1 MSGRDE
7 LRVTNVEVIPVSVPR
22 TGTFMLQRG
31 ASAVDSPFTVVRLS
45 TDQGVVGYGEC
56 TTRTARLYTVL
67 EDHLTD
73 VVVGADPFD
82 MAGLHGRLDMV
93 ETLITERR
101 EHWNPIRAALDMA
114 MYDIQGK
121 WLGVPL
127 HRLLGGKQ
135 RESVE
140 TVKNIGIGPPEQAAE
155 AAVALVEHGYT
166 TLKMRVGADA
176 RLDLARLAA
185 VREAVPDHVRIRVD
199 ANEAWDAGAAV
210 VQIGA
215 MAAYG
220 LESVEQPCR
229 HWDLRGSARVMRQ
242 TSVPVM
248 LDEAVWTLG
257 DLTNAF
263 VFEAADA
270 AHLYLGKNG
279 GIFPVM
285 RMCAIADGFGKA
297 VSIGE
302 RVPLGIS
309 EAAHVHVAA
318 ALGREGYPSAL
329 SYQLHEHDLLTE
341 PLRWEGSRV
350 FVPDGPGLGVVVDEE
365 RLDHYRR

>member
-1 MSGRDE
+1 MSGLEE
-7 LRVTNVEVIPVSVPR
+7 LRVTRVEVIPVLVPR
-22 TGTFMLQRG
+22 SGRFMLQRG
-31 ASAVDSPFTVVRLS
+31 ASAVDSPFTVVRLH

-56 TTRTARLYTVL
+56 TTRTARLHTVL
-67 EDHLTD
+67 EDHLTE

-82 MAGLHGRLDMV
+82 VAGLHRRMDTV

-135 RESVE
+135 RDSVE
-140 TVKNIGIGPPEQAAE
+140 NVKNIGIGPPEQSAE
-155 AAVALVEHGYT
+155 AATALVEQGYT
-166 TLKMRVGADA
+166 TLKMRVGADS

-185 VREAVPDHVRIRVD
+185 VREGIGDHVRIRVD
-199 ANEAWDAGAAV
+199 ANEAWDAGDAV
-210 VQIGA
+210 SQINA
-215 MAAYG
+215 MSSYG

-229 HWDLRGSARVMRQ
+229 HWDLRGSARVVRE

-279 GIFPVM
+279 GIFQVM

-297 VSIGE
+297 VTIGE

-309 EAAHVHVAA
+309 EAAHVQVAA
-318 ALGREGYPSAL
+318 ALTRDDYPCAL

-350 FVPDGPGLGVVVDEE
+350 FVPEGPGLGVEIDEE

>member
-1 MSGRDE
+1 MD
-7 LRVTNVEVIPVSVPR
+7 L
-22 TGTFMLQRG
+22 
-31 ASAVDSPFTVVRLS
+31 
-45 TDQGVVGYGEC
+45 
-56 TTRTARLYTVL
+56 
-67 EDHLTD
+67 
-73 VVVGADPFD
+73 
-82 MAGLHGRLDMV
+82 V

-127 HRLLGGKQ
+127 YQLLGGKQ
-135 RESVE
+135 RDSVE
-140 TVKNIGIGPPEQAAE
+140 NVRNIGIGSPDQAADY
-155 AAVALVEHGYT
+155 AQMLVEQGYT

-185 VREAVPDHVRIRVD
+185 VRERVGGEVGIRVD
-199 ANEAWDAGAAV
+199 ANEAWDGGAAV
-210 VQIGA
+210 RHVTA
-215 MAAYG
+215 MASYG

-229 HWDLRGSARVMRQ
+229 HWDLRGSARVVQQ

-248 LDEAVWTLG
+248 LDEAFWTLG

-263 VFEAADA
+263 VFEAADIV
-270 AHLYLGKNG
+270 HLYLGKNG
-279 GIFPVM
+279 GIFQVM
-285 RMCAIADGFGKA
+285 RMCAIAEGFGKA

-318 ALGREGYPSAL
+318 ALARDDYPCAL

-341 PLRWEGSRV
+341 PLKWEGGRV
-350 FVPDGPGLGVVVDEE
+350 FVPDGPGLGVEIDEA